1 MHCRLLTTVL
11 LAIMAMPVLQVPS
24 AGAQVRRCTG
34 PDGGTI
40 YTDRSCQSV
49 GAIASTARPGAGASR
64 LPRISCQRDLRGLIQ
79 ELGFAIHQRDT
90 NRLAGLYHWQGLSHR
105 GGYQILD
112 RLDAIAQRPLIDITA
127 QRPAQ
132 AVSAHAQRGFS
143 GWVSARD
150 IPTAAPERAP
160 TSLRVDQSG
169 ASGGGTVQTVFGLR
183 RHLGCWW
190 VSL

>member
-1 MHCRLLTTVL
+1 MSHRLLTAVL
-11 LAIMAMPVLQVPS
+11 LSIVAMPALQVS
-24 AGAQVRRCTG
+24 RLEAQVRRCTG

-40 YTDRSCQSV
+40 YTDRSCQAL
-49 GAIASTARPGAGASR
+49 GAVASTARPGAAAGSQ
-64 LPRISCQRDLRGLIQ
+64 LPRISCQRNLRGLIQ
-79 ELGFAIHQRDT
+79 ELGYAIHQRDT
-90 NRLAGLYHWQGLSHR
+90 NRLAGLYHWSGLSHS
-105 GGYQILD
+105 GGYQMLE

-132 AVSAHAQRGFS
+132 PVLAPAQQEFS

-150 IPTAAPERAP
+150 IPTAAPQRAP

-169 ASGGGTVQTVFGLR
+169 NGGGTVQTVFGLR
-183 RHLGCWW
+183 RHLDCWW